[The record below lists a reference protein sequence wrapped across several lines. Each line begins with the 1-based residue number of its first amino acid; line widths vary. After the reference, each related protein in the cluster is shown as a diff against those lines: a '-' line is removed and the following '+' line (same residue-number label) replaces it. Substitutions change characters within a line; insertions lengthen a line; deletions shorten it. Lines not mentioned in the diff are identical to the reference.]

1 MVQQTIQFESVSLSE
16 IGSGSITAFLFSG
29 DTLEATLANITEN
42 GTLKGRYT
50 GTVDDIAA
58 VEYRLVVKFN
68 GFTVNDPDEVVT
80 LLLAVGTYVA
90 ERHAVLNTAYL
101 YEDEGGRK
109 AINAN
114 VTHYQGTLQG
124 NGDLPAKLDAI
135 KDVTNKIDTGLVL
148 DGVVWQFTVNM
159 LEAAI
164 AEVPKYGDTQKHT
177 QEDYNVINKTV
188 DVTVTKVT

>member
-1 MVQQTIQFESVSLSE
+1 M
-16 IGSGSITAFLFSG
+16 
-29 DTLEATLANITEN
+29 
-42 GTLKGRYT
+42 R
-50 GTVDDIAA
+50 
-58 VEYRLVVKFN
+58 
-68 GFTVNDPDEVVT
+68 
-80 LLLAVGTYVA
+80 LAVKHS
-90 ERHAVLNTAYL
+90 EYL
-101 YEDEGGRK
+101 FDDGFGRK
-109 AINAN
+109 AVNAN

-164 AEVPKYGDTQKHT
+164 AEVPKYGDIQRHA
-177 QEDYNVINKTV
+177 QEDYDVTSKTV